1 MRDKFANIKS
11 KNITTVDVND
21 FGDYPDI
28 IYDICSD
35 PDEELIE
42 RFDKIVCL
50 AVLEHVY
57 DPFQAVKNI
66 KLMLKKSGILYGYV
80 PYLFYYHAPSDLK
93 FQDYFRFSKDALSYL
108 FKDFKSLE
116 IFPIRGRVST
126 PLNILFLGTWKKYIE
141 KTGINI
147 LLDRFASDE
156 RNFEQSSG
164 FNFIVKK

>member
-42 RFDKIVCL
+42 RFDKIICL

-66 KLMLKKSGILYGYV
+66 KLMLRRVVFCMVMFRI
-80 PYLFYYHAPSDLK
+80 
-93 FQDYFRFSKDALSYL
+93 YFTITLQV
-108 FKDFKSLE
+108 
-116 IFPIRGRVST
+116 I
-126 PLNILFLGTWKKYIE
+126 
-141 KTGINI
+141 
-147 LLDRFASDE
+147 
-156 RNFEQSSG
+156 
-164 FNFIVKK
+164 